1 MNETVTTRAETV
13 SQFHTTILRRMVK
26 KIVQYYQPK
35 QVILFGSLAY
45 GHPNEHSDIDL
56 LIIKETDEAP
66 LERRVHVRRLV
77 ADPDRPIPFSPLVLT
92 PTELTQRLKLG
103 DPFYQEIL
111 AHGKVLYP
119 YA

>member
-1 MNETVTTRAETV
+1 VSEIVTGQTNMV
-13 SQFHTTILRRMVK
+13 VLQQLLRK
-26 KIVQYYQPK
+26 LVQTYQPQ

-45 GHPNEHSDIDL
+45 GHPDEHSDIDL
-56 LIIKETDEAP
+56 LIVKETDETP

-77 ADPDRPIPFSPLVLT
+77 ADPARQIPFSPLVLT

-111 AHGKVLYP
+111 ARGKVLYP